1 MVLLFQSHLSGR
13 QHLNCQMTIEDFASH
28 CRGRNI
34 SPTDCGIDDIIFY
47 FDLVYPKTKH
57 GQLKVTI
64 HQVPIYAEEEVGGI
78 FVLDPIFSNFG

>member
-64 HQVPIYAEEEVGGI
+64 HQVPIYAEEEV
-78 FVLDPIFSNFG
+78 DEIFS